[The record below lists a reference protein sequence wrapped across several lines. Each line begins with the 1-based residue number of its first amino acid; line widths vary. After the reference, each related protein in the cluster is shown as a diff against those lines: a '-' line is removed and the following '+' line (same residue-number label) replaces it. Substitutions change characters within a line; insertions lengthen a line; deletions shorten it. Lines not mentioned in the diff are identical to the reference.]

1 MGSHLP
7 VSPWAGFIGWCRCIL
22 LWPDTNLNDFGGKI
36 PSMNLV
42 RGMSECFVKQSSF
55 KTLSLTPSLGPST
68 GVGVQGKDWCCSS
81 CWWGLI
87 LSNLHNVECFF
98 QMLVWR
104 ESDRTWHSWETCF
117 WAAVTPVGIW
127 SLAVSC
133 GFCVLCTCPF
143 FFSPYFLNVITRNM
157 GTNIFNTLYSGCL
170 CSLQAPEYY
179 FPSLQILRG
188 TQVLSYSAHKVQKFA
203 LPLSC
208 LRKGGVL
215 LLWLCF

>member
-1 MGSHLP
+1 MAQLG
-7 VSPWAGFIGWCRCIL
+7 
-22 LWPDTNLNDFGGKI
+22 NLF
-36 PSMNLV
+36 L
-42 RGMSECFVKQSSF
+42 
-55 KTLSLTPSLGPST
+55 
-68 GVGVQGKDWCCSS
+68 SS
-81 CWWGLI
+81 CHTSGNLI
-87 LSNLHNVECFF
+87 SGSVLWFLCSVHLS
-98 QMLVWR
+98 
-104 ESDRTWHSWETCF
+104 
-117 WAAVTPVGIW
+117 
-127 SLAVSC
+127 
-133 GFCVLCTCPF
+133 F
-143 FFSPYFLNVITRNM
+143 FFFTYFLNVITRNM